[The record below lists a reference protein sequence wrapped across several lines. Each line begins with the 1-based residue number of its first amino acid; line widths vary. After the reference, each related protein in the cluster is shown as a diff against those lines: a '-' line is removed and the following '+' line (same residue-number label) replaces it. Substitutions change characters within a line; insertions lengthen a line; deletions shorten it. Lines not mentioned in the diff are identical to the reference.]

1 MKVQPEIHTVR
12 TEVQISRAQVSTAKE
27 TICTCGAPMVS
38 RKGKEGKPFL
48 GCSTYPYCRQTRS
61 VEE

>member
-1 MKVQPEIHTVR
+1 
-12 TEVQISRAQVSTAKE
+12 
-27 TICTCGAPMVS
+27 MVS